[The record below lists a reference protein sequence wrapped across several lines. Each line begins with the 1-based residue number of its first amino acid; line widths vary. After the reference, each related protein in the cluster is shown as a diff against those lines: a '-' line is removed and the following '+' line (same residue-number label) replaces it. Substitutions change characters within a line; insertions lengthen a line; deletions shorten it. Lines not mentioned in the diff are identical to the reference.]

1 MTDYNNLI
9 GRTIVAVRIMTK
21 EELDEIDWYGHA
33 PVLILDDGTEIVASK
48 DYEGNGPGVLFID
61 NPTIA

>member
-9 GRTIVAVRIMTK
+9 GRTIVAVRIMNK
-21 EELDEIDWYGHA
+21 EELDEMDWYGHA

-61 NPTIA
+61 NPTL